1 MTRMWSLPLQLK
13 DQLAKAKDK
22 IKDLGPENATLR
34 ELLKAADRANDDLK
48 AKLAALAAA
57 ANKRRGILDDEVA
70 ELTGSADALAADLRA
85 RDAELQDAKENV
97 LQVCMAFPQEPQW
110 CCFLPWLQTHAQM
123 TLTLTRFFCMSG
135 CCSSKKRQEGR

>member
-70 ELTGSADALAADLRA
+70 ELKGSADALAADLRA

-97 LQVCMAFPQEPQW
+97 LQV
-110 CCFLPWLQTHAQM
+110 
-123 TLTLTRFFCMSG
+123 
-135 CCSSKKRQEGR
+135 